1 MARGRKPAAAPSLVL
16 ERAPHRSDGRN
27 RKPRGRSTFSCGAL
41 AIGGIGTLAARM
53 LWRTGAPAVL
63 PPPPEFWAADL
74 LLNCSGAARQQ
85 LVDNARWAATLKQR
99 AVELGLAPSTKS
111 WLPLGATPEYGME
124 QLVALLVNRTLSE
137 RRGCGGA
144 LDRAAGVE
152 WWLRIHGGRE
162 GLGFHHDSNWL
173 DVRAGLNR
181 SLAFPLCSS
190 VFYLTDEGGP
200 LVALRPRDTALRPT
214 VVPAAAAAAGEYP
227 ALYRTLLS
235 RIHAAQA
242 AGKSDSLVSY
252 PKFGKHVRFDGRVYH
267 GGLGELAPPTS
278 SDADLRIS
286 VVVAFWDHDLGVVRR
301 HSRQQLE
308 EPLRMYLDPKTRRP
322 NPAAVAACTAP
333 LPDEVAS
340 SCWPDGFAAHATPLG
355 VRRVDRRRGDERRLA
370 ATDVVLAHG
379 AAGGDAGHF
388 EVRLPATGTEDDGS
402 GDAVLVDAEP

>member
-1 MARGRKPAAAPSLVL
+1 ML

-27 RKPRGRSTFSCGAL
+27 RKPRGRSTFSCGAI
-41 AIGGIGTLAARM
+41 AIGGIGTLAALRAH
-53 LWRTGAPAVL
+53 APAVL

-99 AVELGLAPSTKS
+99 AVELKLAPSTKS

-190 VFYLTDEGGP
+190 VFYLTDGGGP
-200 LVALRPRDTALRPT
+200 LVARPSCPRRRPPPASTRRSIRRCCRASTRRRPRGSLTRSSHTPSLGSTCASTAART
-214 VVPAAAAAAGEYP
+214 VSFEDVDCAVDFDGDLVVDGADLLQLLTAWGDCTESDC
-227 ALYRTLLS
+227 LEDVDGDGLVGGSDLVVLLS
-235 RIHAAQA
+235 AWGAV
-242 AGKSDSLVSY
+242 GESC
-252 PKFGKHVRFDGRVYH
+252 PDG
-267 GGLGELAPPTS
+267 PTLNEPFHMPTMT
-278 SDADLRIS
+278 DVGTLD
-286 VVVAFWDHDLGVVRR
+286 VVVLEDWHVDTIDGTT
-301 HSRQQLE
+301 RQKLI
-308 EPLRMYLDPKTRRP
+308 DI
-322 NPAAVAACTAP
+322 
-333 LPDEVAS
+333 
-340 SCWPDGFAAHATPLG
+340 H
-355 VRRVDRRRGDERRLA
+355 VDDWWTCLLYTSPSPRD
-370 ATDVVLAHG
+370 
-379 AAGGDAGHF
+379 
-388 EVRLPATGTEDDGS
+388 
-402 GDAVLVDAEP
+402 